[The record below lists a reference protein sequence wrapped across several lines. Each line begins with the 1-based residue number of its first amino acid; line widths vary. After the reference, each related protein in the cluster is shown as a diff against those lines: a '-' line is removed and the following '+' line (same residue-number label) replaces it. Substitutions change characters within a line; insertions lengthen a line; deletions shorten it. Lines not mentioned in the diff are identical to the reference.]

1 MNSGTVASPTSAVDE
16 NELMF
21 TCAGT
26 SFQGT
31 LFTNRLRSVSSSRQR
46 GLDNTHSADLC
57 YIYLHL
63 IILLTFI
70 YIYLHSFIYI
80 FSSCARKSKKYK
92 IHQFQGLE
100 K

>member
-21 TCAGT
+21 TCAET

-31 LFTNRLRSVSSSRQR
+31 LFINRLRNVSSSRQR
-46 GLDNTHSADLC
+46 GSDNTHLADLC

-70 YIYLHSFIYI
+70 YI
-80 FSSCARKSKKYK
+80 
-92 IHQFQGLE
+92 
-100 K
+100 